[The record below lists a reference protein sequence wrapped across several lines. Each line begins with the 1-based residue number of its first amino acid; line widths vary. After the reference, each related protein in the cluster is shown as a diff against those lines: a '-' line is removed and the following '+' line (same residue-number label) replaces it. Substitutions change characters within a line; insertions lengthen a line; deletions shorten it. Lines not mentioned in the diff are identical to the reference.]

1 MGARV
6 RTIEV
11 DEATADV
18 LEARAAECGVSVA
31 ELLADLAASDA
42 ASWSMAEEARLAGR
56 GAPGDLAELDRRWA
70 AVQAGE
76 PTVPHEEAVR
86 WLKTWGTPA
95 FRPWAER

>member
-42 ASWSMAEEARLAGR
+42 ASWSMAEEARLQVAGLRAISPNSTAAGR
-56 GAPGDLAELDRRWA
+56 PSRPASRPFLTRRPS
-70 AVQAGE
+70 AG
-76 PTVPHEEAVR
+76 
-86 WLKTWGTPA
+86 
-95 FRPWAER
+95 